1 MIARRFPRRSVE
13 VVVVLAAL
21 VAGCGGGA
29 DREADA
35 PDGADAPVDTPA
47 VVADTQLVVDSSGV
61 VLEIVTRRNRPAP
74 SEVKPRA
81 GSGDPDA
88 PDALRG
94 LEPETVLSL
103 LELDS
108 PPWYLIDVRGP
119 RAYAREG
126 HLPGALLVPFAQ
138 LEENLDDLH
147 VRTDQGVLVYG
158 SQTADGLRAGRLLA
172 SYGFPNVRFLEGGFE
187 GWRRAGL
194 PVEGGR

>member
-1 MIARRFPRRSVE
+1 MIERPFPRWSIG
-13 VVVVLAAL
+13 VVVLLAAL
-21 VAGCGGGA
+21 GAGCGGGA
-29 DREADA
+29 EADA

-47 VVADTQLVVDSSGV
+47 VVADTQLVVDSSGA

-74 SEVKPRA
+74 REVKPRA

-88 PDALRG
+88 PDVLRR
-94 LEPETVLSL
+94 LEPATVRSL

-126 HLPGALLVPFAQ
+126 HLPGALLVPFDQ
-138 LEENLDDLH
+138 LEGNLDDLH

-158 SQTADGLRAGRLLA
+158 SQTADGWRAGRLLA
-172 SYGFPNVRFLEGGFE
+172 SYGFPNVRVLEGGFE
-187 GWRRAGL
+187 AWRRAGL
-194 PVEGGR
+194 PVEGGP